1 MQAGAGDRQCVLM
14 NKSIRV
20 FFYLLFFHTTM
31 HASEYINNSEN
42 SKDKDPFNMGINI
55 HCACNNDLNINWEII
70 RISKQQCENLYKLI
84 GDPPIGQ
91 NFLLRN
97 NANYNMN
104 DIQR

>member
-1 MQAGAGDRQCVLM
+1 M
-14 NKSIRV
+14 NKIIKV
-20 FFYLLFFHTTM
+20 FFLSIIFHTTM
-31 HASEYINNSEN
+31 HAAEYINNSGN
-42 SKDKDPFNMGINI
+42 NKYNDPFNMGINVR
-55 HCACNNDLNINWEII
+55 CACNNELNINWEII